1 MRRWSLRH
9 ERLLR
14 STLSAT
20 ESEQQR
26 GDGEAKS
33 AGASHKM
40 LAISTKAKSAGA
52 SRCRVSSTSSSEA
65 TARQRRL
72 ERHTGCLPSALAQP
86 TRSKLPSSIEHRQQR
101 GNGEAQAAGASRK
114 TVAISTHS
122 LEYEQ
127 AAVEQSARA
136 AARQWRGQGGWR
148 ITQDGR
154 DLLQLTREAAGCC
167 RASSTSSSKK
177 TARLRWLSLHATWLG
192 SAPANPNRS
201 LLPSSTEHEQSEG
214 GWSFTQDGRDQH

>member
-72 ERHTGCLPSALAQP
+72 ERHTRCLPSALAQP
-86 TRSKLPSSIEHRQQR
+86 TRSKLPSSIEHGQQR

-127 AAVEQSARA
+127 YE
-136 AARQWRGQGGWR
+136 
-148 ITQDGR
+148 
-154 DLLQLTREAAGCC
+154 LLQQCDPLFLHGRRRC
-167 RASSTSSSKK
+167 RRRCRRGRHGHAFA
-177 TARLRWLSLHATWLG
+177 TAH
-192 SAPANPNRS
+192 
-201 LLPSSTEHEQSEG
+201 
-214 GWSFTQDGRDQH
+214 GRVRVR